1 MVGGLRPEGA
11 ASAWLSR
18 STGEAIKPPF
28 YFLVG
33 TMNQNLISANGHQ
46 AVACM
51 SGGRTEERLHPS
63 SGEVRCVVQ
72 IPRRLVAAQVYPEGP
87 GGLVPIP
94 AVLILG
100 RGLGVVDRLD
110 REPKRLHLFQEHL
123 EACRHAGLR
132 YVLALDDGLVALDPT
147 DPIVALYR
155 QQLLQGVRRA
165 VGLERPH
172 LHLAEPLS
180 AELGLA
186 AQRLLCYQRVWSGAP
201 GVDLVVH
208 QVQEL
213 QYVHVTD
220 GDPAIERLAGAP
232 VIQRH
237 LAAAAHADVGE
248 TVAANPLD
256 GLIYVAD
263 LGARE
268 DGRGDVDRLA
278 AVLPEAL
285 ARSPPEV
292 GLEDLAYVHPA
303 RHAERTQDNVHRRP
317 VLHERHVLFWHDLG
331 DDPLVAVP
339 TRELVALRDLALGG
353 HEDTHHLVD
362 AGLELVAFVPAEALD
377 VYDDAALAV
386 RYLQRRVLHL
396 ARLLA
401 EDRAQQL
408 LLRRRLALA
417 LGGNLADEH
426 VARSDLRPYPDDPV
440 GVEVHED
447 VVRGVGDV
455 AGYLLGPEL
464 RIPCLDLVLLDV
476 YGGEGV
482 ILDDPLG
489 DDDRVLEVVALP
501 RHESHEQVLP
511 QSQLA
516 LVGRGAVGQ
525 HCAGFDLLAL
535 GHERPL
541 VDAGALVGAGELA
554 QRVLVH
560 LATLAP
566 DRDPVRHHPLDG
578 AGVAREEHVAG
589 IRGRPKLHPCA
600 DVRGLAPQE
609 RHSLPLHVRAHERPV
624 GVVVLEERYE
634 RRRHRDGLQRRHV
647 HVVDLVRSD
656 GRDIAASPAG
666 EDLVGVPDDLTRLQ
680 VYRRV
685 GLGDRV
691 LLLLVGGE
699 VLDLISDRAV
709 NDLPVRR
716 LHEAVLIYGR
726 KRRELSYEPDV
737 RTLWRLY
744 GAHPPVVGRV
754 HVAHLYGRP
763 LPAQTARAHG
773 AQAPPVRQPAQRVRL
788 VHELRELRG
797 AEELLYGAGD
807 RLGVDD
813 GLRRYGLL
821 VLGGHPLAHHPLH
834 AVHPDPERLLHQL
847 PDGPQ
852 TPVAEVLVLVELVP
866 DALVVYAPELL
877 VLGDLL
883 RDLDEAPQQ
892 GLDVLDGEGV
902 VLQRHVELELLV
914 DLVAPHLREVVALG
928 IEEEPV
934 HEVLRVLQVDR
945 LAVALTPEYLQQ
957 GLLPR
962 RGVVPLQGIAYEP
975 GAAEAFED
983 LFRPAHPE
991 GLEQHRDRQ
1000 LALPVDA
1007 HGDVTLGLDLELEPR
1022 AAAGHEARRQDL
1034 LGGVL
1039 RLHDVG
1045 AGRTHE
1051 LRDHDPLGPVDDEGA
1066 RLRHEWEVA
1075 HEDVLLPDLARLL
1088 D

>member
-63 SGEVRCVVQ
+63 SAEGVRHVVQ
-72 IPRRLVAAQVYPEGP
+72 VARRLVAAEVYPEGP

-123 EACRHAGLR
+123 EARRHAGLR

-165 VGLERPH
+165 VGLKRPH

-220 GDPAIERLAGAP
+220 GDPAVERLPGPAVVKGDLAP
-232 VIQRH
+232 PT
-237 LAAAAHADVGE
+237 HADVGE

-263 LGARE
+263 LGPRE
-268 DGRGDVDRLA
+268 DGRGDEGRLA

-554 QRVLVH
+554 QRVLVEPAV
-560 LATLAP
+560 LAAHG
-566 DRDPVRHHPLDG
+566 DPVGRHALDRP
-578 AGVAREEHVAG
+578 GVAREEHVSG
-589 IRGRPKLHPCA
+589 VDGRPELHA
-600 DVRGLAPQE
+600 GA
-609 RHSLPLHVRAHERPV
+609 HVRRLAAEQGHRLLLHAGAHLRAHR
-624 GVVVLEERYE
+624 VVVLEEGDQGRS
-634 RRRHRDGLQRRHV
+634 HRDGLQRGHV
-647 HVVDLVRSD
+647 HVIDLFGGDRGDVP
-656 GRDIAASPAG
+656 ALPAS
-666 EDLVGVPDDLTRLQ
+666 EDLAVLDYLAGLGI
-680 VYRRV
+680 YGRV
-685 GLGDRV
+685 GLGDRE

-699 VLDLISDRAV
+699 VLDLV
-709 NDLPVRR
+709 GQLPVQHLAVRR
-716 LHEAVLIYGR
+716 LHEAVVVHGR
-726 KRRELSYEPDV
+726 ERRE
-737 RTLWRLY
+737 
-744 GAHPPVVGRV
+744 
-754 HVAHLYGRP
+754 VA
-763 LPAQTARAHG
+763 
-773 AQAPPVRQPAQRVRL
+773 
-788 VHELRELRG
+788 
-797 AEELLYGAGD
+797 
-807 RLGVDD
+807 
-813 GLRRYGLL
+813 
-821 VLGGHPLAHHPLH
+821 
-834 AVHPDPERLLHQL
+834 
-847 PDGPQ
+847 
-852 TPVAEVLVLVELVP
+852 
-866 DALVVYAPELL
+866 
-877 VLGDLL
+877 
-883 RDLDEAPQQ
+883 
-892 GLDVLDGEGV
+892 
-902 VLQRHVELELLV
+902 
-914 DLVAPHLREVVALG
+914 
-928 IEEEPV
+928 
-934 HEVLRVLQVDR
+934 
-945 LAVALTPEYLQQ
+945 
-957 GLLPR
+957 
-962 RGVVPLQGIAYEP
+962 
-975 GAAEAFED
+975 
-983 LFRPAHPE
+983 
-991 GLEQHRDRQ
+991 
-1000 LALPVDA
+1000 
-1007 HGDVTLGLDLELEPR
+1007 
-1022 AAAGHEARRQDL
+1022 
-1034 LGGVL
+1034 
-1039 RLHDVG
+1039 
-1045 AGRTHE
+1045 
-1051 LRDHDPLGPVDDEGA
+1051 
-1066 RLRHEWEVA
+1066 
-1075 HEDVLLPDLARLL
+1075 
-1088 D
+1088 